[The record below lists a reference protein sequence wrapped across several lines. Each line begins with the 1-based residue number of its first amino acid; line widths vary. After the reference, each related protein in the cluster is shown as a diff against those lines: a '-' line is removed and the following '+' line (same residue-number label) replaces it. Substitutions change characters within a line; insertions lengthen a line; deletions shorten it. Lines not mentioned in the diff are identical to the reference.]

1 MGAWARLKVAMNFV
15 LGGRVGI
22 IFRRQSRWDGA
33 GYARPA
39 KLKSDPTEVEFGG
52 V

>member
-1 MGAWARLKVAMNFV
+1 MGAWGQLKVATKFV
-15 LGGRVGI
+15 PGGKVGI

-33 GYARPA
+33 GHARPA
-39 KLKSDPTEVEFGG
+39 KLKPDLTEVELGG